1 MTNIQSFISCLVV
14 TIGIAYATRMLLKS
28 TALTDNKFRKI
39 RRFILLALLGFFA
52 LLGSISSFLYFQ
64 AYLENDR
71 VSIQNQLEEIR
82 LGWTKDEVLFR
93 KGNPENI
100 SKRDANEM
108 LHYKNGNLTIQLKNG
123 KVALVSRACDDFFG
137 NISGIT
143 CGDSVERLNELF
155 GKPSNISISSD
166 KLSKIFC
173 FKKYNICYQA
183 ELGKINSFI
192 LSAGDINFL
201 SPEEMKRFDEQ
212 NKPAP
217 INIVPP
223 EDLPENKKKPSKASA
238 SKDPCEPDLSKSERL
253 ERMKAFGPLRQ
264 SGTDTYESGGHM
276 VMFSSLTPDNI
287 VYCQ

>member
-1 MTNIQSFISCLVV
+1 
-14 TIGIAYATRMLLKS
+14 MLLKS

-39 RRFILLALLGFFA
+39 GRFILLALLGFSA
-52 LLGSISSFLYFQ
+52 LIGCISSFLYFQ

-71 VSIQNQLEEIR
+71 VSIQNQLEEVR

-93 KGNPENI
+93 KGNPEYVT
-100 SKRDANEM
+100 KRDANEI
-108 LHYKNGNLTIQLKNG
+108 LKYKNGQLIIYIENG
-123 KVALVSRACDDFFG
+123 KVEWVTRSCDDFFG
-137 NISGIT
+137 NVSGIS
-143 CGDSVERLNELF
+143 CGDTIERLNQLF
-155 GKPSNISISSD
+155 DKANNISISSD

-183 ELGKINSFI
+183 ELGRINSFI

-201 SPEEMKRFDEQ
+201 SPEDIKRYDEQ

-217 INIVPP
+217 INVVPP
-223 EDLPENKKKPSKASA
+223 EDLHENKKKSSKASA